1 MVKIERQYLFR
12 IVQVAKSC
20 SSQIVSK
27 IPMLLVRNSNSIRL
41 TRMVYWE
48 NTWIPVVIMAL
59 LIVFKSLI
67 GCTAA
72 EGCRVWLQGLAWVWP
87 GLGQGLAAGIGFR
100 DWLQS
105 RVAGLLKI

>member
-48 NTWIPVVIMAL
+48 KYLDSSSYYGLAYCVQIID
-59 LIVFKSLI
+59 
-67 GCTAA
+67 CRAA
-72 EGCRVWLQGLAWVWP
+72 EGFRVWLQGY
-87 GLGQGLAAGIGFR
+87 
-100 DWLQS
+100 
-105 RVAGLLKI
+105 RVAGQLKI